1 MPIDQDKL
9 GELLGTFVTDLGA
22 TIAAGNIVVGHR
34 LGPYR
39 ALADAPATADQL
51 AQRTETDPRYVTE
64 WLRGQAAGGYVHYDP
79 DTEQF
84 SLSDEQAYALAG
96 PDGLCLP
103 GAFMLALGAL
113 RAESQVTD
121 AFRTGAR
128 MGWHEHHEDVFT
140 GCEMFFRPGYVANLT
155 SSWIPALDGV
165 ADKLAVGGRVADVGC
180 GHGAS
185 TVLLA
190 QAYPKARILGS
201 DYHQA
206 SIDTARKRATDA
218 GVADRA
224 RFEVASAQTFSGTGY
239 DLSRTWPRWPPRSG
253 AGPMTSDSPRWRSG
267 CGSSRQV
274 PGPLAAAAAGWPAL
288 AARSPLLSGLARH
301 VHDDPEVLTARLRRL
316 PGTFVHG
323 DWKMG
328 NLGRHPDGQTIL
340 LDWTLPGAGPAC
352 WDLCWYLALNQARL
366 PEPKEAVIA
375 HGPVAALR
383 HDRPGSAS
391 HPDLPGGVP
400 VQPGGRDPATAR
412 PSQRHRH
419 RRGVRR
425 LSQGRATSDCPAD
438 DGPRP
443 SSNRHPRRITTLN
456 KANDKHHTARSAR
469 ASRLTDLVRRPL
481 LVGTDGWVG
490 GL

>member
-34 LGPYR
+34 LGLYR

-84 SLSDEQAYALAG
+84 SLSDEQAYALAD

-121 AFRTGAR
+121 AFRTGAGI
-128 MGWHEHHEDVFT
+128 GWHEHHEDVFT

-190 QAYPKARILGS
+190 QAYTKARILGS

-206 SIDTARKRATDA
+206 SIDTARKRAADA

-239 DLSRTWPRWPPRSG
+239 DLVATFDCLHDMGDPAGAARHIRQALDADGTWLI
-253 AGPMTSDSPRWRSG
+253 
-267 CGSSRQV
+267 V
-274 PGPLAAAAAGWPAL
+274 EPLASDTLVGNLNPVGRVYYSFSTFL
-288 AARSPLLSGLARH
+288 CVPNARS
-301 VHDDPEVLTARLRRL
+301 
-316 PGTFVHG
+316 
-323 DWKMG
+323 
-328 NLGRHPDGQTIL
+328 
-340 LDWTLPGAGPAC
+340 
-352 WDLCWYLALNQARL
+352 
-366 PEPKEAVIA
+366 
-375 HGPVAALR
+375 
-383 HDRPGSAS
+383 
-391 HPDLPGGVP
+391 
-400 VQPGGRDPATAR
+400 QPGGRTLGAQAGEAAIRRVAEQAGFTRFRRATETPFNAIYEAR
-412 PSQRHRH
+412 P
-419 RRGVRR
+419 
-425 LSQGRATSDCPAD
+425 
-438 DGPRP
+438 
-443 SSNRHPRRITTLN
+443 
-456 KANDKHHTARSAR
+456 
-469 ASRLTDLVRRPL
+469 
-481 LVGTDGWVG
+481 
-490 GL
+490 

>member
-34 LGPYR
+34 LGLYR

-84 SLSDEQAYALAG
+84 SLSDEQAYALAD

-121 AFRTGAR
+121 AFRTGAGI
-128 MGWHEHHEDVFT
+128 GWHEHHEDVFT

-185 TVLLA
+185 TELLA
-190 QAYPKARILGS
+190 QAYTKARILGS

-206 SIDTARKRATDA
+206 SIDTARKRAADA

-239 DLSRTWPRWPPRSG
+239 DLVATFDCLHDMGDPAGAARHIRQALDADGTWLI
-253 AGPMTSDSPRWRSG
+253 
-267 CGSSRQV
+267 V
-274 PGPLAAAAAGWPAL
+274 EPLASDTLAGNLNPVGRVYYSFSTFL
-288 AARSPLLSGLARH
+288 CVPNARS
-301 VHDDPEVLTARLRRL
+301 
-316 PGTFVHG
+316 
-323 DWKMG
+323 
-328 NLGRHPDGQTIL
+328 
-340 LDWTLPGAGPAC
+340 
-352 WDLCWYLALNQARL
+352 
-366 PEPKEAVIA
+366 
-375 HGPVAALR
+375 
-383 HDRPGSAS
+383 
-391 HPDLPGGVP
+391 
-400 VQPGGRDPATAR
+400 QPGGRTLGAQAGEAAIRRVAEQAGFTRFRRATETPFNAIYEAR
-412 PSQRHRH
+412 P
-419 RRGVRR
+419 
-425 LSQGRATSDCPAD
+425 
-438 DGPRP
+438 
-443 SSNRHPRRITTLN
+443 
-456 KANDKHHTARSAR
+456 
-469 ASRLTDLVRRPL
+469 
-481 LVGTDGWVG
+481 
-490 GL
+490 